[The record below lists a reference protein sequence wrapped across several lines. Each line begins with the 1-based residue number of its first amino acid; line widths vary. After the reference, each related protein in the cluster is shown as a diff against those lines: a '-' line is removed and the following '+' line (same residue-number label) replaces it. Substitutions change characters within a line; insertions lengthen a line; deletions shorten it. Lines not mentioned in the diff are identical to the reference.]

1 MTKPKLYFIEGTD
14 RTGKDT
20 ICKIL
25 ANDGILWVNRPKQ
38 MTETAYGINH
48 MHSEHFRNDMYL
60 MNSVELS
67 ACAAMFQNTDTVL
80 ISNRSHLSSW
90 VYATY
95 PKRNGIRERIELIT
109 EYLDEYFD
117 VTYFIIYHESIESVT
132 DVEYRGSWNGPTSD
146 IQRVNDTYKT
156 LSVTFSLNKSMTFE
170 LQQNYANS
178 YLIIEQIKSIINE
191 S

>member
-1 MTKPKLYFIEGTD
+1 MKKPKLYFIEGTD

-20 ICKIL
+20 ICKSL
-25 ANDGILWVNRPKQ
+25 SEDGVLWVNRPKQ
-38 MTETAYGINH
+38 MTETAYDINH
-48 MHSEHFRNDMYL
+48 IHSEHFHNDMYL

-90 VYATY
+90 VYGDDE
-95 PKRNGIRERIELIT
+95 KRNRICSSVEQIT
-109 EYLDEYFD
+109 KYLDEYFD
-117 VTYFIIYHESIESVT
+117 VTYFIIYHENIESIT
-132 DVEYRGSWNGPTSD
+132 DVEYRGSWNEPTSD

-178 YLIIEQIKSIINE
+178 YLIAKQIIHYT
-191 S
+191 